1 MAEEKIVRNYT
12 WGYGI
17 FHWFLH
23 YVLTWLVVILSGV
36 HIFPIVLPLDLFGT
50 VFLVNYVDI
59 FLGCVITTLIDADHL
74 AVVFKLGFK
83 RVVFAQKRLVEPFHN
98 FFFLSLFSIITAI
111 IALFISK
118 EVAAL
123 IFLIPLHMI
132 WDIIEDVFIFKTS
145 FRRWEKTWGL
155 STKDLEDA
163 YNELMQMPP
172 EPKKESRI
180 KKVGSKLRE
189 RGSKIRERIRTK
201 KLL

>member
-1 MAEEKIVRNYT
+1 MAEEKTVRNYT
-12 WGYGI
+12 WVYGI
-17 FHWFLH
+17 FHWFIH
-23 YVLTWLVVILSGV
+23 YVLAWLIIVIGNI
-36 HIFPIVLPLDLFGT
+36 HIFPIVLPINLFGT
-50 VFLVNYVDI
+50 VFQVNYIDI
-59 FLGCVITTLIDADHL
+59 FVVCLITTIIDVDHL

-83 RVVFAQKRLVEPFHN
+83 RVVFAQKRLIEPFHN
-98 FFFLSLFSIITAI
+98 FFFLSFFSVLAAI

-118 EVAAL
+118 ELATF

-132 WDIIEDVFIFKTS
+132 WDIIEDVFVFKTS

-180 KKVGSKLRE
+180 RKIGLNLKE
-189 RGSKIRERIRTK
+189 RGSKIKERIKTK